1 MAILDPSTGE
11 LPALPASRSLG
22 ADRRARGAG
31 AVVIAAAW
39 MVVCGAAGIAQTPV
53 GPASGFTTQAIEAQ
67 VKAVFLYN
75 FAKYVDWPS
84 ASQGTSATIRL
95 CIPANRPFL
104 ALVREAVR
112 GEIVNGRPLTAT
124 GVDGLDAARDC
135 DILYVGQATTPD
147 ARAWINAVR
156 GLQTLT
162 VGDGRLVDGLV
173 IAFVRD
179 QDRLRFDI
187 NRATAAKQNLSI
199 SSRLLGLAR
208 RVEP

>member
-1 MAILDPSTGE
+1 MAFLD
-11 LPALPASRSLG
+11 
-22 ADRRARGAG
+22 RAR
-31 AVVIAAAW
+31 AAAAVAFVATW
-39 MVVCGAAGIAQTPV
+39 LMVCAAAVLAQTPV
-53 GPASGFTTQAIEAQ
+53 VPASGFARQAIEGQ

-95 CIPANRPFL
+95 CVPANPPFL
-104 ALVREAVR
+104 AVVREAVR
-112 GEIVNGRPLTAT
+112 DEIVNGRPLSAM
-124 GVDGLDAARDC
+124 GVDGLDSAREC
-135 DILYVGQATTPD
+135 DILYVGDAATPD
-147 ARAWINAVR
+147 ATAWINVVR
-156 GLQTLT
+156 GRQTLT
-162 VGDGRLVDGLV
+162 VGDGKLVDGLV

-187 NRATAAKQNLSI
+187 SRAAAAKQNLSI

>member
-1 MAILDPSTGE
+1 MAFLDPSTRE
-11 LPALPASRSLG
+11 QPALPASRSLRP
-22 ADRRARGAG
+22 DRRAR
-31 AVVIAAAW
+31 AAAAAFAAACVIVCAPR
-39 MVVCGAAGIAQTPV
+39 VVAQRQPL
-53 GPASGFTTQAIEAQ
+53 ANE

-95 CIPANRPFL
+95 CVPANPAFL
-104 ALVREAVR
+104 ILVREAVR
-112 GEIVNGRPLTAT
+112 DEIVNGRPLSAIA
-124 GVDGLDAARDC
+124 VDGLDSARDC
-135 DILYVGQATTPD
+135 DILYVGETGTADAT
-147 ARAWINAVR
+147 AWINAAR
-156 GLQTLT
+156 GRQTLT
-162 VGDGRLVDGLV
+162 VGEGRLVDGLV

>member
-1 MAILDPSTGE
+1 MALLD
-11 LPALPASRSLG
+11 
-22 ADRRARGAG
+22 RARAP
-31 AVVIAAAW
+31 AAAAF
-39 MVVCGAAGIAQTPV
+39 VAAWVIVGRAAVLAQTPV
-53 GPASGFTTQAIEAQ
+53 APASGFAGQAIEAQ

-75 FAKYVDWPS
+75 FAKYVDWPT

-95 CIPANRPFL
+95 CVPANPLFL
-104 ALVREAVR
+104 AVVREAVR
-112 GEIVNGRPLTAT
+112 DEIVNGRPLTAM
-124 GVDGLDAARDC
+124 GVDGLDSAREC
-135 DILYVGQATTPD
+135 DILYVGEAATPD
-147 ARAWINAVR
+147 AKAWINAVR
-156 GLQTLT
+156 GRQTLT

-208 RVEP
+208 RVDP

>member
-1 MAILDPSTGE
+1 MALLDPSTRE
-11 LPALPASRSLG
+11 PPALPPSRSLR
-22 ADRRARGAG
+22 ADRRARAD
-31 AVVIAAAW
+31 AAVVVIAAW
-39 MVVCGAAGIAQTPV
+39 VIVCAAAVIAQTPV
-53 GPASGFTTQAIEAQ
+53 GPASGFTRQAIEAQ

-95 CIPANRPFL
+95 CIPANPPFL
-104 ALVREAVR
+104 AIVREAVR
-112 GEIVNGRPLTAT
+112 DEIVNGRPLTAM
-124 GVDGLDAARDC
+124 GVDGLDSAREC
-135 DILYVGQATTPD
+135 DILYVGPAATPD
-147 ARAWINAVR
+147 AAAWINAVR
-156 GLQTLT
+156 GRQTLT

-187 NRATAAKQNLSI
+187 NRATAAKQHLSI